1 LIDLQTE
8 TQIDG
13 VRVRLTKRQQAF
25 PMRERLRLSRWVR
38 AVAHVAAANRR
49 RYLRPRGQRL
59 DIDRANARVQRGRFV
74 VSKEYA
80 RRMGLSRNW
89 FKSKQ
94 EFLQQKPKPRALFWN
109 TGGMWGLAPPDH
121 YGTRGGGM
129 QVRGTGRSGAVIDFY
144 GQSLSASATQTG
156 VYKRGKRAGQRR
168 FSGKMQNTIKAASV
182 FKSNDVNL
190 TAPPDDL
197 LEDLIR
203 YAQRAAIAEIGASL
217 GVTRHSPTRTEIRF
231 ANADLGRDLAK
242 LEQRG

>member
-1 LIDLQTE
+1 MIDLKTE
-8 TQIDG
+8 TKIDG
-13 VRVRLTKRQQAF
+13 VRARLTKKQQAF

-38 AVAHVAAANRR
+38 AVSHVAAANRR
-49 RYLRPRGQRL
+49 RYLTPRQRRL
-59 DIDRANARVQRGRFV
+59 DINRAGARVVRGRFV

-89 FKSKQ
+89 FESKQ

-129 QVRGTGRSGAVIDFY
+129 QVRGTGRSGATIDFY
-144 GQSLSASATQTG
+144 GQSLGASATQTG

-168 FSGKMQNTIKAASV
+168 FTGKMQNTHKAASV
-182 FKSNDVNL
+182 FRSNDVNL

-197 LEDLIR
+197 IEDLIR
-203 YAQRAAIAEIGASL
+203 YAQRAAVAEIGAAL
-217 GVTRHSPTRTEIRF
+217 GVTRRSPTRTEISF
-231 ANADLGRDLAK
+231 ANRELGRDLEK
-242 LEQRG
+242 LERRA